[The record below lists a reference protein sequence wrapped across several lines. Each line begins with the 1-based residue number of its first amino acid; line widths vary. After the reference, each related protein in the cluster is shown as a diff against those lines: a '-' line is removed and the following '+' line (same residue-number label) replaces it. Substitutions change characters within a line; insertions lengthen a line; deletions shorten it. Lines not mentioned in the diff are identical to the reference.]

1 MPNFTGIMN
10 DLRKGKALR
19 LSFFLILVLPAYA
32 PAAPPL
38 SLVDCIVY
46 ALENSPALTVVH
58 YELHEQNQ
66 HQMWARKS
74 WLPSL
79 EAYTDYHYYPADLPV
94 WFFPDPEG
102 SILSGGSSEGPYPV
116 GIGLPQNV
124 MAGFRLDQ
132 TIFNGRLL
140 ISGRLSEAMDRNHS
154 ARLKKVREEVVVSVA
169 TQYMQLGSSIDR
181 FEIIDFNIQRI
192 ERIASAL
199 QLQVQEGL
207 ARESDFL
214 RLMVR
219 LSVLQADRK
228 KLESAISKQYDYLKL
243 SMGMPVEDDLEI
255 DSSMELFEHV
265 SSDESGDLPVSPS
278 PDELVMR
285 SQKDLLDLGQKLG
298 RREIL
303 PSMTAFADLRFNA
316 QRQEFDFFQSGDWY
330 QMHILGIRLSVPLSK
345 VWHGDKDLALASI
358 RSERLDY
365 GIRQQ
370 RQKAALEYAAARRE
384 LTASHAFMES
394 QERNLQLARRLLA
407 ESELKYMEGD
417 LPLIELLEAEALER
431 EAQVAFYDATV
442 AMNLT
447 RLQWYR
453 VTGHLYEAF
462 ALKN

>member
-1 MPNFTGIMN
+1 MI
-10 DLRKGKALR
+10 DLRKMKVLR
-19 LSFFLILVLPAYA
+19 LSFFLILVLPGHSIAS
-32 PAAPPL
+32 PPF
-38 SLVDCIVY
+38 SLADCIVY
-46 ALENSPALTVVH
+46 AMENSPALTAVR
-58 YELHEQNQ
+58 YDLHEQNQ
-66 HQMWARKS
+66 EQNWARKA

-116 GIGLPQNV
+116 GIGLPQNI
-124 MAGFRLDQ
+124 MTGFRLDQ
-132 TIFNGRLL
+132 TVFNGRLL
-140 ISGRLSEAMDRNHS
+140 ISGRLSEVMNRNHA
-154 ARLKKVREEVVVSVA
+154 ARMQKVREEVVVSVA
-169 TQYMQLGSSIDR
+169 TQYLQLGSSIDK
-181 FEIIDFNIQRI
+181 FEIIDFNIHRM
-192 ERIASAL
+192 ERLASAL
-199 QLQVQEGL
+199 QLQVQEGM

-243 SMGMPVEDDLEI
+243 SIGMPVEDVLEI
-255 DSSMELFEHV
+255 DSSMELFENV
-265 SSDESGDLPVSPS
+265 SSGESDDLPLSPS

-285 SQKDLLDLGQKLG
+285 SQKDLLDLQQKLG
-298 RREIL
+298 RHEIL

-316 QRQEFDFFQSGDWY
+316 QRQEFDFFQAGDWY
-330 QMHILGIRLSVPLSK
+330 QMHIVGIRLSVPLSR
-345 VWHGDKDLALASI
+345 VWHSDKDLALASI

-370 RQKAALEYAAARRE
+370 RQKAALDYAAARRE
-384 LTASHAFMES
+384 LTAAHAFMES

-407 ESELKYMEGD
+407 ESELKYMEGH

-431 EAQVAFYDATV
+431 EAQVAYYDASV
-442 AMNLT
+442 AVNMA

-453 VTGHLYEAF
+453 VTGYLFEVF
-462 ALKN
+462 ALQD